1 MNILVIGSGGQ
12 VGKAVC
18 AAAAA
23 LGHRAFGADI
33 KPAGQQF
40 SIDLADPASVGQAV
54 EASRPGLTVLCSAM
68 TRVDGCELDPEL
80 ARKLNAEAPGAVAE
94 LCAAAGSRLVYLSTE
109 YVFDGK
115 NGPYSETDPV
125 NPISVYGRTK
135 LEGEARV
142 LARLKDALSVRTT
155 VVYSYDLGGTNFI
168 MQLLDR
174 HARGEEM
181 KVPRDQFSNPTY
193 APELADFILELALA
207 GKSGVYNVV
216 GADRMDRYEFA
227 LKACEAFG
235 LKTDFLKPV
244 TTAELKQAAPRP
256 LNAGLKTGKL
266 LAELG
271 RAPAGPDEHFRTIS
285 RLLAGSGGARK

>member
-207 GKSGVYNVV
+207 GK
-216 GADRMDRYEFA
+216 
-227 LKACEAFG
+227 
-235 LKTDFLKPV
+235 
-244 TTAELKQAAPRP
+244 
-256 LNAGLKTGKL
+256 TGTHIV
-266 LAELG
+266 
-271 RAPAGPDEHFRTIS
+271 P
-285 RLLAGSGGARK
+285 